1 MLEQQIQALMPVLEQ
16 IFLNPIGLL
25 ALLALVPLLI
35 FYLARPQPEEK
46 LMPSMMFFRKH
57 EADSKLRSAFRRLMR
72 NFVLLL
78 HILIIAAF
86 AFALAEPF
94 AEMPERPDD
103 AVLVLDRSASMQ
115 GQDIESFIG
124 DNLGERNTVIATGS
138 QTEVKAESVPA
149 DQAMSVVQDIQ
160 FHDTETDLISGLQT
174 ARNYPG
180 EIVVASDLRQTV
192 DDRNPEEILESTS
205 NPVEVM
211 DTDQSNTHAVTEVDV
226 GDETTEISIVR
237 YGSGEDTVQAQHN
250 EQEVEIELEEGLN
263 IHEIENE
270 PGRNTFTLPD
280 DGLNVDNE
288 AFFYIPEHEGL
299 GIYTVEE
306 DSHFREAVDLI
317 DEFTYV
323 EEAENADVYFINGDY
338 PDIADEVDDGDA
350 AVLTKQS
357 DVFEEFGLE
366 ASTDT
371 VQDEVVIDYP
381 QRISLGQ
388 VEYRETGLEG
398 ESLSNPDEVV
408 QIHSYGEGS
417 VLAFNAEMTGFRGN
431 ILYPVFWRHALLRVT
446 DTPSTTDLNI
456 QTGQSVTEGDETV
469 QITETG
475 FHEVGDRT
483 YAANLESEDESS
495 VRTTTAEFEGTTLE
509 ATTERNLQNLS
520 VFLIAL
526 LILVELLYL
535 YRIGELK

>member
-1 MLEQQIQALMPVLEQ
+1 MPVLEQ